1 MVRAGDVPLDRA
13 HAHARWAER
22 YDAQGEPQRS
32 MAHFG
37 RAVHYAQVAQA
48 FGARRRYSVEA
59 DSREAD
65 SGHIVVGRWEDG
77 AEAWYTVNGA
87 IVKRR
92 QPEPSWPGDD
102 TSSDAGPRSPQRP
115 RRSTKLPVYRELVE
129 MIGELYKSESSGIT
143 DIVHDGNS
151 GHLSIYRCSKTG
163 RVYLVPTRLLATDR
177 NLLHDDYK
185 RVLKN
190 GLLIVQDHRP
200 GCVRVKRAGS
210 WEHATEIET
219 FAFYDFLLRQPLAAH
234 VYIGAK
240 PASEMLSLKNIAR
253 DSHMALLSGATPIP
267 AHLQDEDSEGMALTL
282 THGPSGIHVFYDG
295 DKSNRS
301 QISDWAWRLPS

>member
-1 MVRAGDVPLDRA
+1 VEADSR
-13 HAHARWAER
+13 
-22 YDAQGEPQRS
+22 
-32 MAHFG
+32 
-37 RAVHYAQVAQA
+37 
-48 FGARRRYSVEA
+48 EA

-143 DIVHDGNS
+143 DIVHGGNS

-163 RVYLVPTRLLATDR
+163 RVYLVPTRRLATDR

-185 RVLKN
+185 RVLQK
-190 GLLIVQDHRP
+190 GLLIVQDQRP

>member
-1 MVRAGDVPLDRA
+1 MPLDRA
-13 HAHARWAER
+13 HAHARWAGR
-22 YDAQGEPQRS
+22 YDAQGDPQRS

-37 RAVHYAQVAQA
+37 RVVHYAQVAQA

-115 RRSTKLPVYRELVE
+115 RRSTKLPVYRELVD

-143 DIVHDGNS
+143 DIVHGGNS

-177 NLLHDDYK
+177 NLLHDNYK
-185 RVLKN
+185 RVLQK
-190 GLLIVQDHRP
+190 GLLIVQDHRL
-200 GCVRVKRAGS
+200 GCVRVKRDGS
-210 WEHATEIET
+210 WEHATESET

-253 DSHMALLSGATPIP
+253 DSHMALLSAAKPIP
-267 AHLQDEDSEGMALTL
+267 AHLQDEDSEDMALTL

-295 DKSNRS
+295 DKRNRS
-301 QISDWAWRLPS
+301 QISDWAWRLRS